1 MICKKCCRKRCWN
14 ASLRYCHGLSGGRK
28 MVNENVRIILKK
40 IKREPEDGGSTVLL
54 NVGILSQHYVASQP
68 RRP

>member
-1 MICKKCCRKRCWN
+1 
-14 ASLRYCHGLSGGRK
+14 